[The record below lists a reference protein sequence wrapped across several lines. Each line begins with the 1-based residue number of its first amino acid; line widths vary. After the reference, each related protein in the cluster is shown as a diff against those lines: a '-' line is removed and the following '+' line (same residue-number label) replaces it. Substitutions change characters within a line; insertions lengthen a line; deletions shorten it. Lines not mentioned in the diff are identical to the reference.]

1 MEVAPSPSGSTQGT
15 ADGRYVIVQANS
27 KDWVAYD
34 IGLGTAAQEIG
45 TRNSEADARALCE
58 SAERALMA
66 SVRRQA

>member
-1 MEVAPSPSGSTQGT
+1 MKWLAPDGATQGT
-15 ADGRYVIVQANS
+15 ADGRYVIVEANS

-45 TRNSEADARALCE
+45 TRNSAADARALCE

-66 SVRRQA
+66 VLRKRA